1 MKRNGTP
8 IACTGEC
15 RPCSSARWATSAPI
29 PPSTMPSSSVTVTVT
44 LEDGIVDGGI
54 GALVAQRALEHGL
67 HSPVHAIG
75 VPLRFIQHSSR
86 TEILEDLGLRAGD
99 VARDVLAIVA
109 RLQTGSD

>member
-1 MKRNGTP
+1 MIR
-8 IACTGEC
+8 
-15 RPCSSARWATSAPI
+15 RPPRSTQSRSSAASDVYKRQALLKL
-29 PPSTMPSSSVTVTVT
+29 VGEHTVTVT

-54 GALVAQRALEHGL
+54 GAVVAQRALEHGL